1 MIKIV
6 VSTHGKLAQELV
18 NSAEVVVGKQP
29 NLYVIK
35 KSDNDSLAQMQ
46 NRLNNLLKGINDEDG
61 TLILT
66 DMIGGSPCNASTQT
80 CRSLNTEILSGVN
93 LPMVLSAIFSSKN
106 TKTVSDLAEKVL
118 LDGQKSIINVKKM
131 LFNKV
136 K

>member
-18 NSAEVVVGKQP
+18 NSAEVVAGKQS
-29 NLYVIK
+29 NLYVVK
-35 KSDNDSLAQMQ
+35 KSDNDSLLQMQ
-46 NRLNNLLKGINDEDG
+46 NRINNLLKSINDEDG

-66 DMIGGSPCNASTQT
+66 DMIGGSPCNASTPM
-80 CRSLNTEILSGVN
+80 CKALNTEILSGVN

-106 TKTVSDLAEKVL
+106 TKTVSTLAEKVL
-118 LDGQKSIINVKKM
+118 LDGQKSIINIKKM
-131 LFNKV
+131 LFNKI

>member
-6 VSTHGKLAQELV
+6 IATHGKLAQELV
-18 NSAEVVVGKQP
+18 NSAELISGRQS

-46 NRLNNLLKGINDEDG
+46 ERISNLLKNIDDEDG
-61 TLILT
+61 TLVLT
-66 DMIGGSPCNASTQT
+66 DMFGGTPCNASASI
-80 CRSLNTEILSGVN
+80 CGSFNTEILSGVN
-93 LPMVLSAIFSSKN
+93 LPMVLSAISSNKN
-106 TKTVSDLAEKVL
+106 AKAVSDLVEKVL

-131 LFNKV
+131 LFK

>member
-18 NSAEVVVGKQP
+18 NSAEVVAGKQS
-29 NLYVIK
+29 NLYVVK

-46 NRLNNLLKGINDEDG
+46 NKINNLLKSINDEDG

-66 DMIGGSPCNASTQT
+66 DMIGGSPCNASTPT

-93 LPMVLSAIFSSKN
+93 LPMVLSAIFLSKN

-118 LDGQKSIINVKKM
+118 LDGQKGIINVKKM
-131 LFNKV
+131 LFNKI

>member
-6 VSTHGKLAQELV
+6 ISTHGKLAQELV
-18 NSAEVVVGKQP
+18 SSAEVVAGKQS

-46 NRLNNLLKGINDEDG
+46 NKINNLLKNINDEDG

-66 DMIGGSPCNASTQT
+66 DIIGGSPCNASTPA
-80 CRSLNTEILSGVN
+80 CKSFNTEILSGVN
-93 LPMVLSAIFSSKN
+93 LPMVLSAIFLSKN

-118 LDGQKSIINVKKM
+118 FDGQKSIINVKKM
-131 LFNKV
+131 LLNKI

>member
-18 NSAEVVVGKQP
+18 NSAEVVVGKQS
-29 NLYVIK
+29 NLYVVK
-35 KSDNDSLAQMQ
+35 KSDNDSLIQMQ
-46 NRLNNLLKGINDEDG
+46 NKINNLLKSINDEDG

-66 DMIGGSPCNASTQT
+66 DMIGGNPCNASTLM
-80 CRSLNTEILSGVN
+80 CRFLNTEILSGVN

-106 TKTVSDLAEKVL
+106 TKTVSALAEKVL

-131 LFNKV
+131 LFNKI